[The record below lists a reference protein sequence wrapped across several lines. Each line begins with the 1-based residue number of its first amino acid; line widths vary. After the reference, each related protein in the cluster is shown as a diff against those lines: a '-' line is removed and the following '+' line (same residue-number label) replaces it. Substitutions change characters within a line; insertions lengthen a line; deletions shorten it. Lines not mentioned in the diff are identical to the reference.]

1 MKQRA
6 CFETNY
12 AIAQAD
18 FSNPFVSVI
27 SFILTDFL
35 PNKNGQ
41 AVAIEEKDR
50 IIETAK
56 GMPFKMNVETGGHE
70 GAETIGPIVKTWFG
84 NDNNR
89 PVVYAEAIIW
99 KLEYPD
105 IDRFIQEKYQ
115 NQEPLAVSWELLY
128 SDSEVDNNNVQW
140 LKNVIVTGVA
150 LVSQPAY
157 GTYRTR
163 ILAVAEEQTTEAS
176 MIAPDEQLTDAQMTG
191 AQMTGAHN
199 VALPTV
205 ASATELTPPDTTML
219 ERELEQARAEIA
231 QLRDQIAALKNE
243 LTFAQRK
250 DVLREFFHDVDDR
263 RDFVLSLSEEAFRS
277 YVNDLR
283 AMKQNVVVQSAQ
295 SELYT
300 VTSSMKPAIPAGL
313 ANEPLSV
320 VDLFKRLV

>member
-6 CFETNY
+6 FFETNY

-56 GMPFKMNVETGGHE
+56 GMPFKMNLVTGEHE
-70 GAETIGPIVKTWFG
+70 DAETIGPIVKTWFG

-99 KLEYPD
+99 KLEYPE

-128 SDSEVDNNNVQW
+128 SDSETDQNNTQW

-163 ILAVAEEQTTEAS
+163 VLAIAEDQTTEAS
-176 MIAPDEQLTDAQMTG
+176 MIAPDEQLTAT
-191 AQMTGAHN
+191 N
-199 VALPTV
+199 IV
-205 ASATELTPPDTTML
+205 ASATEHTLSSTEAI

-231 QLRDQIAALKNE
+231 QLREQVDALKRE

-250 DVLREFFHDVDDR
+250 EELREFFRDVESK

-295 SELYT
+295 SELHT
-300 VTSSMKPAIPAGL
+300 ATSSMKPAIPAGL

>member
-6 CFETNY
+6 FFETNY

-41 AVAIEEKDR
+41 AIAIEEKDR

-56 GMPFKMNVETGGHE
+56 GMPFKMNPVTGGHE
-70 GAETIGPIVKTWFG
+70 DAETIGPIVKTWFG

-99 KLEYPD
+99 KLEYPE

-128 SDSEVDNNNVQW
+128 SDSETDQNNTQW

-157 GTYRTR
+157 GSYRTR
-163 ILAVAEEQTTEAS
+163 ILAVAEEHPTEAS
-176 MIAPDEQLTDAQMTG
+176 MIAPDEQLTTANTDAT
-191 AQMTGAHN
+191 A
-199 VALPTV
+199 TV
-205 ASATELTPPDTTML
+205 AVATEHPLPSTEAI

-231 QLRDQIAALKNE
+231 QLREQVDALKRE

-250 DVLREFFHDVDDR
+250 EELREFFHDVESK

-283 AMKQNVVVQSAQ
+283 AMKQAPIVQPAQ
-295 SELYT
+295 SELHT
-300 VTSSMKPAIPAGL
+300 AVSSMKTAIPAGL

>member
-1 MKQRA
+1 MNHHA
-6 CFETNY
+6 TFETNY

-41 AVAIEEKDR
+41 AIAIEEKDR

-56 GMPFKMNVETGGHE
+56 WMPFKMNVETGGHE

-99 KLEYPD
+99 KLEYPE

-128 SDSEVDNNNVQW
+128 SDSETDQNNTQW

-157 GTYRTR
+157 GSYRTR
-163 ILAVAEEQTTEAS
+163 ILAVAEDQTTEAS
-176 MIAPDEQLTDAQMTG
+176 MIAPDEQLTAT
-191 AQMTGAHN
+191 N
-199 VALPTV
+199 IV
-205 ASATELTPPDTTML
+205 ASATEHTLPSIEAI
-219 ERELEQARAEIA
+219 ERELEQARAEIV
-231 QLRDQIAALKNE
+231 QLREQVDALKRE

-250 DVLREFFHDVDDR
+250 EELREFFHDVEDR

-295 SELYT
+295 SELHT
-300 VTSSMKPAIPAGL
+300 ATSSIKPAIPAGI
-313 ANEPLSV
+313 ANEPLSI

>member
-6 CFETNY
+6 FFETNY

-99 KLEYPD
+99 KLEYPE

-128 SDSEVDNNNVQW
+128 SDSEIDNNNVQW

-163 ILAVAEEQTTEAS
+163 ILAVAEDQTTEAS
-176 MIAPDEQLTDAQMTG
+176 MIAPDEQLTD

-205 ASATELTPPDTTML
+205 ASATELTPPDTAML

-231 QLRDQIAALKNE
+231 QLRDQIVALKNE
-243 LTFAQRK
+243 LAFAQRK
-250 DVLREFFHDVDDR
+250 DVLREFFHDVEDR
-263 RDFVLSLSEEAFRS
+263 RDFVLALSDEAFVA

-283 AMKQNVVVQSAQ
+283 AMKQSALVQSAQ
-295 SELYT
+295 SELHAA
-300 VTSSMKPAIPAGL
+300 TSSMKPAIPAGIV
-313 ANEPLSV
+313 AESISV

>member
-6 CFETNY
+6 FFETNY

-99 KLEYPD
+99 KLEYPE

-128 SDSEVDNNNVQW
+128 SDSEIDNNNVQW

-163 ILAVAEEQTTEAS
+163 ILAVAEDQTTEAS
-176 MIAPDEQLTDAQMTG
+176 MIAPDEQLTD

-205 ASATELTPPDTTML
+205 ASATELTPPDTAML

-231 QLRDQIAALKNE
+231 QLRDQIVALKNE
-243 LTFAQRK
+243 LAFAQRK
-250 DVLREFFHDVDDR
+250 DVLREFFHDVEDR
-263 RDFVLSLSEEAFRS
+263 RDFVLALSDEAFVA

-283 AMKQNVVVQSAQ
+283 AMKQSALVQSAQ
-295 SELYT
+295 SELHT
-300 VTSSMKPAIPAGL
+300 ATSSMKSAIPAGL

>member
-6 CFETNY
+6 FFETNY

-99 KLEYPD
+99 KLEYPE

-128 SDSEVDNNNVQW
+128 SDSEIDNNNVQW

-157 GTYRTR
+157 GAYRTR
-163 ILAVAEEQTTEAS
+163 ILAVAEDQTTEAS
-176 MIAPDEQLTDAQMTG
+176 MIALDEQLTD

-205 ASATELTPPDTTML
+205 ASATELTPPDTAML

-231 QLRDQIAALKNE
+231 QLRDQIVALKNE

-250 DVLREFFHDVDDR
+250 DVLREFFHDVEDR
-263 RDFVLSLSEEAFRS
+263 RDFVLALSDEAFVA

-283 AMKQNVVVQSAQ
+283 AMKQSALVQSAQ
-295 SELYT
+295 SELHAA
-300 VTSSMKPAIPAGL
+300 TSSMKPAIPAGIV
-313 ANEPLSV
+313 AESISV

>member
-1 MKQRA
+1 
-6 CFETNY
+6 
-12 AIAQAD
+12 
-18 FSNPFVSVI
+18 
-27 SFILTDFL
+27 
-35 PNKNGQ
+35 
-41 AVAIEEKDR
+41 
-50 IIETAK
+50 
-56 GMPFKMNVETGGHE
+56 
-70 GAETIGPIVKTWFG
+70 
-84 NDNNR
+84 
-89 PVVYAEAIIW
+89 
-99 KLEYPD
+99 
-105 IDRFIQEKYQ
+105 
-115 NQEPLAVSWELLY
+115 
-128 SDSEVDNNNVQW
+128 
-140 LKNVIVTGVA
+140 
-150 LVSQPAY
+150 
-157 GTYRTR
+157 
-163 ILAVAEEQTTEAS
+163 

-295 SELYT
+295 SELHT
-300 VTSSMKPAIPAGL
+300 ATSSMKPAIPAGI
-313 ANEPLSV
+313 ANEPLSI
-320 VDLFKRLV
+320 VDIFKRLV

>member
-6 CFETNY
+6 FFETNY

-56 GMPFKMNVETGGHE
+56 GMPFKMNPVTGEHKD
-70 GAETIGPIVKTWFG
+70 AETIGPIVKTWFG

-99 KLEYPD
+99 KLEYPE

-128 SDSEVDNNNVQW
+128 SDSETDQNNTQW

-163 ILAVAEEQTTEAS
+163 VLAIAEDQTTEAS
-176 MIAPDEQLTDAQMTG
+176 MIAPDEQLTAT
-191 AQMTGAHN
+191 N
-199 VALPTV
+199 IV
-205 ASATELTPPDTTML
+205 ASATEHTLPSTEAI

-231 QLRDQIAALKNE
+231 QLREQVDALKRE

-250 DVLREFFHDVDDR
+250 EELREFFRDVESK

-295 SELYT
+295 SELHT
-300 VTSSMKPAIPAGL
+300 ATSSMKPAIPAGL